1 MQPLFNNDL
10 AFLNLH
16 QISCLAGIDEAG
28 RGCLAGPLVVA
39 GVELDYQN
47 VPVGLN
53 DSKLLSAK
61 RREALFE
68 QILTTADHYCIVEI
82 EASVIDSINI
92 RQAAIQGFG
101 QVISAMQTSTDF
113 FLIDGLD
120 IPVEYSSISQAVVKG
135 DSTYACIAA
144 ASILAKV
151 HRDRLMRG
159 FDHIYPEY
167 GFIRHKGYG
176 TEEHYNSLQVHGPCP
191 IHRHSFR
198 MS

>member
-68 QILTTADHYCIVEI
+68 QILITAIHYCIVEI

-120 IPVEYSSISQAVVKG
+120 VPVEYSSISQAVVKG

-167 GFIRHKGYG
+167 GFIRQRPLNNAPAE
-176 TEEHYNSLQVHGPCP
+176 TVRVNSSPV
-191 IHRHSFR
+191 
-198 MS
+198 